1 MMSGTD
7 VEPEFHLDLASTA
20 ANDRPLAFTRQA
32 LAAGPI
38 QWSSTHNA
46 WLLLGHAAV
55 SEGFRDRRLAA
66 DRITSLERLAA
77 ERPDHFARTV
87 ELLAGWMVFRD
98 PPVHTR
104 LRDPVKRA
112 ITPRAVDGLRSN
124 IETTITE
131 LLDATEADVTS
142 GNAWDFKERVA
153 SPLPALIIADLLG
166 VPGSERHRFQSWSD
180 DLGQIVFSVRPG
192 TLEVDE
198 LKSATEEFVSFFGEL
213 LDHRRRYPGDDLIS
227 IMARDSSDELSTME
241 LIGACTLLLFAGH
254 ETTTNL
260 LTSAVRLLLDNPDA
274 LDRFVS
280 DPDVDATA
288 ADELLRLA
296 GPAKSMVR
304 RVGVDHAHGGLRFE
318 VGQRVY
324 LVILTANR
332 DAAIFERP
340 GEIDLGR
347 SPNPHLGFGWGL
359 HHCIGAPLARLE
371 ATITLRRVFERFP
384 DLHLADPERS
394 WSGNA
399 LGRGFGRLGVY
410 SSRGRTADRRA

>member
-1 MMSGTD
+1 MVAD
-7 VEPEFHLDLASTA
+7 DDLILDLASSE
-20 ANDRPLAFTRQA
+20 ANNDPLGFAERA
-32 LAAGPI
+32 LAGGAI
-38 QWSSTHNA
+38 QWSPTHKA
-46 WLLLGHAAV
+46 WLLLSHEAV
-55 SEGFRDRRLAA
+55 SEGFRDTRLSA
-66 DRITSLERLAA
+66 DRITPLERLAA
-77 ERPDHFARTV
+77 ERPEHFGRTV

-104 LRDPVKRA
+104 LRDPVKRS
-112 ITPRAVDGLRSN
+112 ITPRTVDALRTN
-124 IETTITE
+124 IETTIAA
-131 LLDATEADVTS
+131 LLDGIEA
-142 GNAWDFKERVA
+142 NEWDFKELIA

-166 VPGSERHRFQSWSD
+166 VPGSERHRFQGWSD

-198 LKSATEEFVSFFGEL
+198 LQSATDEFINFFTEL
-213 LDHRRRYPGDDLIS
+213 LDHRRRHPGDDLVS
-227 IMARDSSDELSTME
+227 IMAHDSSDDLTSME

-260 LTSAVRLLLDNPDA
+260 LTSSIRLLLDNPA
-274 LDRFVS
+274 ARDRLVE
-280 DPDVDATA
+280 DPTVELTA

-304 RVGVDHAHGGLRFE
+304 RVGEDHTRDGHNFE
-318 VGQRVY
+318 VGQRVH

-340 GEIDLGR
+340 GVVDLGR
-347 SPNPHLGFGWGL
+347 HPNPHLGFGWGP

-384 DLHLADPERS
+384 DLALAEPDRT

-399 LGRGFGRLGVY
+399 LGRGFGKLPVY
-410 SSRGRTADRRA
+410 ASRS

>member
-1 MMSGTD
+1 MAPA
-7 VEPEFHLDLASTA
+7 EPNLDLASRE
-20 ANDRPLAFTRQA
+20 ANDEPLMFAEQA
-32 LAAGPI
+32 LAVGDV

-46 WLLLGHAAV
+46 WLLLSHAAV
-55 SEGFRDRRLAA
+55 SEGFRDPRLSA
-66 DRITSLERLAA
+66 DRITPLERLAA
-77 ERPDHFARTV
+77 ERPEHFARTV

-112 ITPRAVDGLRSN
+112 ITPRTVTGLQSN
-124 IETTITE
+124 IETTIAT
-131 LLDATEADVTS
+131 LLDDIGSET
-142 GNAWDFKERVA
+142 GPWDFKSRIA

-166 VPGSERHRFQSWSD
+166 VPGSERHRFQGWSD
-180 DLGQIVFSVRPG
+180 DLAQIVFSVRPG

-198 LKSATEEFVSFFGEL
+198 LQSATDEFIRFFGDL
-213 LDHRRRYPGDDLIS
+213 LDHRRRHPGDDLVS
-227 IMARDSSDELSTME
+227 VMANDSSDDLTSME

-260 LTSAVRLLLDNPDA
+260 LTSSVRLLLDNPA
-274 LDRFVS
+274 ARDRLVD
-280 DPDVDATA
+280 DPSIDSTA

-304 RVGVDHAHGGLRFE
+304 RVGESHIRNDHRFE
-318 VGQRVY
+318 AGDRVY
-324 LVILTANR
+324 LAILTANR
-332 DAAIFERP
+332 DATLFANP
-340 GEIDLGR
+340 GDVDLAR
-347 SPNPHLGFGWGL
+347 HPNPHLGFGWGI

-384 DLHLADPERS
+384 DLALADPSRS

-399 LGRGFGRLGVY
+399 LGRGFGRLEV
-410 SSRGRTADRRA
+410 RRSH